1 MEVKYLR
8 NLALDIFRTLNQM
21 NPEYEFFYKMVNL
34 TRRLLDSQSKVDQN
48 GTNKYGRKN
57 RRSLRLHIL
66 NSLPR
71 IIPSTF
77 LRFGKL

>member
-34 TRRLLDSQSKVDQN
+34 TRRLLDIKVDQN

-77 LRFGKL
+77 